1 MLNRMKTLIAQL
13 LKANAAYYGKD
24 DPIMT
29 DLEYDRLYSEL
40 EQLEQET
47 GIVLAS
53 SPTQRVSGEVL
64 ESLTAVAH
72 TKPMLSADK
81 TKSTSEIFKFIGG
94 QKVVISWKLDGLTL
108 VLRYEG
114 GKLAKAITRG
124 DGLKGEDV
132 THTVRVM
139 GNVPLTI
146 PCTEPVEV
154 RGEGVISWQNFQEL
168 NETLGGTSAKRL
180 AYYGKSRPDGKSL
193 SRVVKLTTA
202 EKSDYFLTADSGPG
216 EENKTGLIVPR
227 FGKSPEQH
235 VSVVLTWRQLN
246 ELLFTTAAHYKA
258 WLSARYM
265 ADWTAIHAPRFE
277 EGGQRKGQKR
287 QEAASEAS
295 PARQPGP
302 PPAAPP
308 PAPAAAPTQA
318 PGFGSAFGSVYGS
331 TGGSGQADD
340 RRMF

>member
-1 MLNRMKTLIAQL
+1 MENQNDNRDQIIR
-13 LKANAAYYGKD
+13 KD
-24 DPIMT
+24 A
-29 DLEYDRLYSEL
+29 RNC
-40 EQLEQET
+40 
-47 GIVLAS
+47 
-53 SPTQRVSGEVL
+53 
-64 ESLTAVAH
+64 
-72 TKPMLSADK
+72 
-81 TKSTSEIFKFIGG
+81 F
-94 QKVVISWKLDGLTL
+94 
-108 VLRYEG
+108 
-114 GKLAKAITRG
+114 
-124 DGLKGEDV
+124 
-132 THTVRVM
+132 
-139 GNVPLTI
+139 
-146 PCTEPVEV
+146 VEV
-154 RGEGVISWQNFQEL
+154 KNDCFHLDKVHLQFVAYDKSRPAGQRYTSNIHIYIDVPQFLALAQEAANGSL
-168 NETLGGTSAKRL
+168 HMRMQQYKNERKSDALYEHLGGTSAKRL

-265 ADWTAIHAPRFE
+265 ADWAAIHAPRLE
-277 EGGQRKGQKR
+277 EGGQPKGQKR

-295 PARQPGP
+295 PARQPDP

>member
-1 MLNRMKTLIAQL
+1 MEKQNDNRDQIIR
-13 LKANAAYYGKD
+13 KD
-24 DPIMT
+24 A
-29 DLEYDRLYSEL
+29 RNC
-40 EQLEQET
+40 
-47 GIVLAS
+47 
-53 SPTQRVSGEVL
+53 
-64 ESLTAVAH
+64 
-72 TKPMLSADK
+72 
-81 TKSTSEIFKFIGG
+81 F
-94 QKVVISWKLDGLTL
+94 
-108 VLRYEG
+108 
-114 GKLAKAITRG
+114 
-124 DGLKGEDV
+124 
-132 THTVRVM
+132 
-139 GNVPLTI
+139 
-146 PCTEPVEV
+146 VEV
-154 RGEGVISWQNFQEL
+154 KNDCFHLDKVHLQFVAYDKSRPAGQRYTSNIHIYIDVPQFLALAQEAANGSL
-168 NETLGGTSAKRL
+168 HMRMQQYKNERKSDALYEHLGGTSAKRL

-302 PPAAPP
+302 PRQRRRLHRPQPQRKPP
-308 PAPAAAPTQA
+308 V
-318 PGFGSAFGSVYGS
+318 SAVLLAVFMAVQVAVVKPM
-331 TGGSGQADD
+331 TGGCFSGILILSILVQAAGQQAGKAT
-340 RRMF
+340 